1 MSKIR
6 SVINAKS
13 SRADSFKYSVI
24 LSLHHHEI
32 PSNPERITKLI
43 KYEDKNYFT
52 YYDYAG
58 FEYNNPDFSLN
69 TYNKDK

>member
-6 SVINAKS
+6 SVINPKS
-13 SRADSFKYSVI
+13 SRAYYFKYSVI

-32 PSNPERITKLI
+32 PNNPQRITKPI
-43 KYEDKNYFT
+43 KCENECDFT

-58 FEYNNPDFSLN
+58 FEYNNTDFSLN
-69 TYNKDK
+69 IYYKDK